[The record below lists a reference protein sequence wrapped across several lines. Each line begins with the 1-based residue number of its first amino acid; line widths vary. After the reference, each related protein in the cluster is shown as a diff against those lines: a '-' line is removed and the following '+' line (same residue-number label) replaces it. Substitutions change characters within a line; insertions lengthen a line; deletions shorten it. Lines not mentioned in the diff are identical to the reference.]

1 MESALQDVFLRYKEL
16 QAQGR
21 DAANHDFKSE
31 WIPYWTKRVSEL
43 FDKEVLEK
51 TDDLMKKYDLS
62 SVVEPRRDQFPRKST
77 SGRHHEEQED
87 DRGGRK
93 EDDRDHRRQ
102 KSPRGDRRNVS
113 PPGRGHD
120 DRPRTPSR
128 ASLYSG
134 ISELEERRDGGFRA
148 EDSLLSMPSLPR
160 LEQVQMGDVKIVP
173 CIRLLT
179 ALEDILGSLGPAVNQ
194 VLAPALALGQGKEG
208 ASMILLEDPDTVSIL
223 DMVREKLSGQL
234 AAHLLE
240 GSKEGAVRVCLDN
253 LARLLQSATKK
264 RSSNPAHLVESSPQ
278 PSLVGGGSQ
287 GLQTE
292 AEAKLLLARSVA
304 IALVQAGKEDISD
317 AELEVLMDQL
327 MRETASV
334 DNSIVGQ
341 VAKNHLAAKQRAG
354 DEDDDEITVV
364 EMEDVNKEEREEL
377 DGLTMEELR
386 SAVVFCLVELK
397 WWFFRSL
404 LQNFQNL
411 SRQEQTDMIAYM
423 RRLEVGQ
430 LIVVFVTYLVFYSGE
445 RSR

>member
-1 MESALQDVFLRYKEL
+1 MA
-16 QAQGR
+16 
-21 DAANHDFKSE
+21 
-31 WIPYWTKRVSEL
+31 EL

-62 SVVEPRRDQFPRKST
+62 SVVEPRREHFPRKST
-77 SGRHHEEQED
+77 SGRHHEDQED
-87 DRGGRK
+87 NRGGRK
-93 EDDRDHRRQ
+93 EDERDHRRH
-102 KSPRGDRRNVS
+102 KSPRGGDKRNLS
-113 PPGRGHD
+113 PPGRGHE

-134 ISELEERRDGGFRA
+134 ISELEERRDGGLRG
-148 EDSLLSMPSLPR
+148 EDSLLSMPSSLPR

-194 VLAPALALGQGKEG
+194 VLARALALEQGKEG
-208 ASMILLEDPDTVSIL
+208 ASMALLEDPDTVSIL

-253 LARLLQSATKK
+253 LARLLQNATKK
-264 RSSNPAHLVESSPQ
+264 RSSNPSHLIEASPQ
-278 PSLVGGGSQ
+278 PSLVGGTGSQ

-292 AEAKLLLARSVA
+292 ADAKLLLARSVA
-304 IALVQAGKEDISD
+304 IALVQAGREDISD

-327 MRETASV
+327 MKETASV

-341 VAKNHLAAKQRAG
+341 VAKNHLAAKQRG
-354 DEDDDEITVV
+354 GEDDDDEITVV
-364 EMEDVNKEEREEL
+364 EMEDVQKDEREEL

-386 SAVVFCLVELK
+386 SAVVFCL
-397 WWFFRSL
+397 FRLSCDGFVGL
-404 LQNFQNL
+404 CCRTSRTFQGRN
-411 SRQEQTDMIAYM
+411 RQT
-423 RRLEVGQ
+423 
-430 LIVVFVTYLVFYSGE
+430 
-445 RSR
+445 

>member
-1 MESALQDVFLRYKEL
+1 MELASEDVFPRYKEL

-31 WIPYWTKRVSEL
+31 WIPYWTKRVAEL

-77 SGRHHEEQED
+77 SGRHHQEQQDD

-93 EDDRDHRRQ
+93 EDERRH
-102 KSPRGDRRNVS
+102 KSPRGGERRNLS
-113 PPGRGHD
+113 PPGRGQE

-134 ISELEERRDGGFRA
+134 ISELEERRDGGLRG

-194 VLAPALALGQGKEG
+194 VLARALALEQGKEG

-234 AAHLLE
+234 AARLLE

-264 RSSNPAHLVESSPQ
+264 RSSNPSHLIESSPQ
-278 PSLVGGGSQ
+278 PSLVGGGGSQ

-292 AEAKLLLARSVA
+292 ADAKLLLARSVA
-304 IALVQAGKEDISD
+304 IALVQAGREDISD

-334 DNSIVGQ
+334 DNGIVGQ
-341 VAKNHLAAKQRAG
+341 VAKNHLAAKQQRG
-354 DEDDDEITVV
+354 GEEDDDEITVV
-364 EMEDVNKEEREEL
+364 EMEDVQKEEREDL

-386 SAVVFCLVELK
+386 LAYLCC
-397 WWFFRSL
+397 WFNSIDGFVGLCCRTSRP
-404 LQNFQNL
+404 FQGKN
-411 SRQEQTDMIAYM
+411 RQI
-423 RRLEVGQ
+423 
-430 LIVVFVTYLVFYSGE
+430 
-445 RSR
+445 